1 MAQHGSGTALPPGV
15 SVVVPVFR
23 STATLQ
29 PLLERVQ
36 SAVGD
41 RPYELVFVDDGS
53 PPATWEVLRELA
65 RRPGV
70 TAVRLGRNA
79 GQHAALLAGV
89 RRARYA
95 TVVTLD
101 DDLQNPPE
109 MIPRLLDALETQGA
123 DVIYGW
129 SPDTGHAWW
138 RRAGSATIRRT
149 ISTALRT
156 PEAARMGAFRAF
168 RTSLRDGFASELG
181 PGVSLDALL
190 SWSTDRFGV
199 VEVEHHQR
207 AEGRSGYQLGRL
219 LRFAVDML
227 TGYSTLPLRAVTL
240 LGLLTSTFGLG
251 VLAYVLVRYAIA
263 GTSVA
268 GFPFLASLIAIFSG
282 AQMLSLGIIGEYL
295 GRMHLRL
302 QRRPTYAVAEV
313 LQAGPPRT
321 GGPERRGADTRSP
334 AEPSPRTG
342 RSYPVEPEVPGTPSR
357 RP

>member
-1 MAQHGSGTALPPGV
+1 MAQHGAEHALPSGV
-15 SVVVPVFR
+15 SIIVPVFR
-23 STATLQ
+23 STGTLQ

-36 SAVGD
+36 AALGD
-41 RPYELVFVDDGS
+41 RPNELVFVDDGS
-53 PPATWEVLRELA
+53 PPATWEVLRDLA
-65 RRPGV
+65 RRPDV

-89 RRARYA
+89 RRAQYA

-109 MIPRLLDALETQGA
+109 MIPRLLHALETQGV

-129 SPDTGHAWW
+129 SPDTEHAWW

-149 ISTALRT
+149 ISAALGMS
-156 PEAARMGAFRAF
+156 EAARMGAFRAF
-168 RTSLRDGFASELG
+168 RTSLRDGFAGDLG

-190 SWSTDRFGV
+190 SWSTSRFGF
-199 VEVEHHQR
+199 VEVEHHPR
-207 AEGRSGYQLGRL
+207 AEGRSGYKLRHL

-240 LGLLTSTFGLG
+240 LGLVSSFFGLA
-251 VLAYVLVRYAIA
+251 VLAFVLVRYAIE

-268 GFPFLASLIAIFSG
+268 GFPFLASLVAIFSG

-313 LQAGPPRT
+313 LRAEPHPRT
-321 GGPERRGADTRSP
+321 EPRPERSEQV
-334 AEPSPRTG
+334 EPDSPR
-342 RSYPVEPEVPGTPSR
+342 TPSR
-357 RP
+357 RG